1 MGVLSNFSDFYTKY
15 NELQKSRLVVKE
27 MEKIEE
33 DFYTTSEAA
42 REYLDARKDDKSSIT
57 SDILTIN
64 FHENMNISDISN
76 TYDKRESEST
86 QQETIPK
93 VRTFYP
99 EGEQWETVN
108 EASASYR
115 TPVTK
120 PTGVRESEIGNFQ
133 QGQPK
138 KRKHETVIENRQ
150 DIHSQHNQ
158 PTDYYTDQSYGIGMN
173 QQAFPFE
180 ANKAAPS
187 IGQDLWRQLKRVQI
201 PVFTGDKRR
210 Y

>member
-1 MGVLSNFSDFYTKY
+1 M
-15 NELQKSRLVVKE
+15 
-27 MEKIEE
+27 
-33 DFYTTSEAA
+33 
-42 REYLDARKDDKSSIT
+42 DARKDDKSSIT

-93 VRTFYP
+93 VRIFYP

-120 PTGVRESEIGNFQ
+120 PTAHDNPRYSRYPCPGIQRGFMGLSGHRIKSIEQNFISLV
-133 QGQPK
+133 P
-138 KRKHETVIENRQ
+138 
-150 DIHSQHNQ
+150 D
-158 PTDYYTDQSYGIGMN
+158 
-173 QQAFPFE
+173 
-180 ANKAAPS
+180 
-187 IGQDLWRQLKRVQI
+187 
-201 PVFTGDKRR
+201 
-210 Y
+210 